1 MRSREEKN
9 LEGQAG
15 AFVGNAASQNVQMG
29 TDTAI
34 DSMRELLYK
43 AGKISKVGF
52 EQSKGNLFE
61 YIEAA
66 KLQTNMANCGERF
79 DRNPVT
85 DLAAGRGGYGGH
97 TAPDDFRM
105 QRNGRIVGQGQAKY
119 NNSAWRAAQNFVDPK
134 YTDMQRIAPTDQMA
148 DIESCLHKMA
158 ENGEISKTAYENA
171 VSNLMKK
178 GLTDPSTG
186 NASGGTTTAELQKLR
201 GTDGRVSQQAVRQYA
216 ARFEGKQLAREAG
229 TAASNMAVATGVITA
244 IVSGTQNLFEVLR
257 DRKTLDNALEEVKA
271 DTVSGALRGGETGVL
286 STVIRFGGRKVAL
299 PVLSDSTAATVM
311 AGGLID
317 GGAALYSYAKGEI
330 TGQQLQGALADTTVK
345 SVATVYF
352 TKALGLV
359 VGTANPFVPMAV
371 YTAAAYVVSCTRA
384 IVEQAELNAAEYDR
398 MTALLKESTRLEQ
411 EYHRQLMDFMKQ
423 YEQQQR
429 TRLNSLLDAFA
440 YLADDDTNYERAV
453 YAILNYAD
461 QTGLAL
467 QHRDFDAF
475 RAAMCSEEEFVLR

>member
-186 NASGGTTTAELQKLR
+186 IASGGTTTAELQKLR
-201 GTDGRVSQQAVRQYA
+201 GTDGRVSQQAVWQYA
-216 ARFEGKQLAREAG
+216 ARFEGKQLAREVG

-317 GGAALYSYAKGEI
+317 GGRNGLFYQSTR
-330 TGQQLQGALADTTVK
+330 TGGRRGK
-345 SVATVYF
+345 SVCPDG
-352 TKALGLV
+352 GLYGSSLCGV
-359 VGTANPFVPMAV
+359 LHTRYCGAGRAECGRVRSDDGIAEGINAVGTGISPSTDGF
-371 YTAAAYVVSCTRA
+371 YEA
-384 IVEQAELNAAEYDR
+384 I
-398 MTALLKESTRLEQ
+398 
-411 EYHRQLMDFMKQ
+411 
-423 YEQQQR
+423 
-429 TRLNSLLDAFA
+429 
-440 YLADDDTNYERAV
+440 
-453 YAILNYAD
+453 
-461 QTGLAL
+461 
-467 QHRDFDAF
+467 
-475 RAAMCSEEEFVLR
+475 

>member
-1 MRSREEKN
+1 VRSREEKN

-186 NASGGTTTAELQKLR
+186 IASGGTTTAELQKLR

-216 ARFEGKQLAREAG
+216 ARFEGKQLAREVG

-244 IVSGTQNLFEVLR
+244 IVSGTQNLFEVLQ

-286 STVIRFGGRKVAL
+286 STDPLWRPESGTSGAFGFNRSNSHGGRA
-299 PVLSDSTAATVM
+299 DRWRRSTLFLRKRRDHRAAA
-311 AGGLID
+311 AGGFGRYDGKVGRNGLFYQSARTGGRHGKSVCPD
-317 GGAALYSYAKGEI
+317 GGLYGSSLCGVLHTRYC
-330 TGQQLQGALADTTVK
+330 GAGRAECGRVRSDDGI
-345 SVATVYF
+345 AEGIN
-352 TKALGLV
+352 A
-359 VGTANPFVPMAV
+359 VGTGISPSTDGF
-371 YTAAAYVVSCTRA
+371 YEA
-384 IVEQAELNAAEYDR
+384 I
-398 MTALLKESTRLEQ
+398 
-411 EYHRQLMDFMKQ
+411 
-423 YEQQQR
+423 
-429 TRLNSLLDAFA
+429 
-440 YLADDDTNYERAV
+440 
-453 YAILNYAD
+453 
-461 QTGLAL
+461 
-467 QHRDFDAF
+467 
-475 RAAMCSEEEFVLR
+475 

>member
-1 MRSREEKN
+1 MRSRKEKN

-186 NASGGTTTAELQKLR
+186 IASGGTTTAELQKLR

-216 ARFEGKQLAREAG
+216 ARFEGKQLAREVG

-330 TGQQLQGALADTTVK
+330 TGQQLQGI
-345 SVATVYF
+345 
-352 TKALGLV
+352 
-359 VGTANPFVPMAV
+359 
-371 YTAAAYVVSCTRA
+371 R
-384 IVEQAELNAAEYDR
+384 R
-398 MTALLKESTRLEQ
+398 
-411 EYHRQLMDFMKQ
+411 
-423 YEQQQR
+423 
-429 TRLNSLLDAFA
+429 
-440 YLADDDTNYERAV
+440 
-453 YAILNYAD
+453 
-461 QTGLAL
+461 
-467 QHRDFDAF
+467 
-475 RAAMCSEEEFVLR
+475 

>member
-148 DIESCLHKMA
+148 ELPA
-158 ENGEISKTAYENA
+158 QNG
-171 VSNLMKK
+171 
-178 GLTDPSTG
+178 
-186 NASGGTTTAELQKLR
+186 
-201 GTDGRVSQQAVRQYA
+201 
-216 ARFEGKQLAREAG
+216 
-229 TAASNMAVATGVITA
+229 
-244 IVSGTQNLFEVLR
+244 
-257 DRKTLDNALEEVKA
+257 
-271 DTVSGALRGGETGVL
+271 
-286 STVIRFGGRKVAL
+286 
-299 PVLSDSTAATVM
+299 
-311 AGGLID
+311 
-317 GGAALYSYAKGEI
+317 
-330 TGQQLQGALADTTVK
+330 
-345 SVATVYF
+345 
-352 TKALGLV
+352 
-359 VGTANPFVPMAV
+359 
-371 YTAAAYVVSCTRA
+371 
-384 IVEQAELNAAEYDR
+384 
-398 MTALLKESTRLEQ
+398 
-411 EYHRQLMDFMKQ
+411 
-423 YEQQQR
+423 
-429 TRLNSLLDAFA
+429 
-440 YLADDDTNYERAV
+440 
-453 YAILNYAD
+453 
-461 QTGLAL
+461 
-467 QHRDFDAF
+467 
-475 RAAMCSEEEFVLR
+475 

>member
-134 YTDMQRIAPTDQMA
+134 YTDMQRIAPT
-148 DIESCLHKMA
+148 
-158 ENGEISKTAYENA
+158 
-171 VSNLMKK
+171 
-178 GLTDPSTG
+178 
-186 NASGGTTTAELQKLR
+186 
-201 GTDGRVSQQAVRQYA
+201 
-216 ARFEGKQLAREAG
+216 
-229 TAASNMAVATGVITA
+229 
-244 IVSGTQNLFEVLR
+244 
-257 DRKTLDNALEEVKA
+257 
-271 DTVSGALRGGETGVL
+271 
-286 STVIRFGGRKVAL
+286 
-299 PVLSDSTAATVM
+299 
-311 AGGLID
+311 
-317 GGAALYSYAKGEI
+317 
-330 TGQQLQGALADTTVK
+330 
-345 SVATVYF
+345 
-352 TKALGLV
+352 
-359 VGTANPFVPMAV
+359 
-371 YTAAAYVVSCTRA
+371 
-384 IVEQAELNAAEYDR
+384 
-398 MTALLKESTRLEQ
+398 
-411 EYHRQLMDFMKQ
+411 
-423 YEQQQR
+423 
-429 TRLNSLLDAFA
+429 
-440 YLADDDTNYERAV
+440 
-453 YAILNYAD
+453 
-461 QTGLAL
+461 
-467 QHRDFDAF
+467 
-475 RAAMCSEEEFVLR
+475 